1 MSKKKWIFIG
11 CGGCLVIVL
20 IGVGIIGLIGYSISE
35 IFANF
40 RKDINE
46 MEDIQREV
54 KHDYPFELNVEEI
67 LEPERID
74 KFFNVR
80 EATIASANKH
90 ISWLLQFGDESMP
103 MQKENTFSVIRN
115 MMKTVSKFPRIGV
128 DRACALRE
136 QGMSLK
142 EYEYISRVL
151 SIEAVSWRKM
161 EEDSANRKIADAYFQ
176 PLQNFEDNLKAYKES
191 HPWNGIN
198 DNGDF
203 SVERYCREV
212 QKDLDE
218 ADKNREAF
226 LKRADRITSAS
237 AAVFVDLWTNQIH

>member
-1 MSKKKWIFIG
+1 MRKKKWIFIG

-20 IGVGIIGLIGYSISE
+20 IGVGIIGLIGYSIRE

-40 RKDINE
+40 PKE
-46 MEDIQREV
+46 MEEMEEIHKEV
-54 KHDYPFELNVEEI
+54 KQDYPFELNVEGI

-80 EATIASANKH
+80 EATIASAEEN
-90 ISWLLQFGDESMP
+90 ISWLLQLGDESMP

-115 MMKTVSKFPRIGV
+115 MMETVSKFPRIGV
-128 DRACALRE
+128 ERARALRE
-136 QGMSLK
+136 QGMSLN

-151 SIEAVSWRKM
+151 SIEVVSWREM
-161 EEDSANRKIADAYFQ
+161 EEDSANRQIADAYFQ

-198 DNGDF
+198 DNGEF

-218 ADKNREAF
+218 ADINREAF
-226 LKRADRITSAS
+226 LERADRITSAS
-237 AAVFVDLWTNQIH
+237 AAVFVDLWTNQVH